1 MGQGFGQG
9 FGQLPGPYETLRAES
24 RVPAPWQGG
33 RGVLEGAF
41 QVMAVLDQA
50 GQAGLTS
57 LAARSGLPKS
67 TVYRLLG
74 QLAELGAVERQA
86 DVYRLGPRMFRLG
99 QGWQPYPGLRTAARE
114 PVRRLVAATGAT
126 VGVSVLREGRTLV
139 LDWAAGQD
147 TALTPLLDVASWP
160 WFTAAGKV
168 QAAGRPDPGPDAP
181 ASWPREAA
189 AIRERGV
196 AFDRGE
202 VVEGVC
208 CAAVPLL
215 GAGGAAVGALCVLTT
230 VSDRLEPLADI
241 AQRAGEAI
249 TARLRQ
255 RRPAVTP
262 SRVRPSS
269 FTGPAPMT
277 R

>member
-1 MGQGFGQG
+1 M
-9 FGQLPGPYETLRAES
+9 
-24 RVPAPWQGG
+24 
-33 RGVLEGAF
+33 LEGAF

-168 QAAGRPDPGPDAP
+168 QAAGRPDPGPGRGPGGGPGGGPSPDAP
-181 ASWPREAA
+181 ACWPREAA

-230 VSDRLEPLADI
+230 VSERLEPLADI
-241 AQRAGEAI
+241 ARRAGEAI

-255 RRPAVTP
+255 RRPGAAL
-262 SRVRPSS
+262 SGSALRRS
-269 FTGPAPMT
+269 PALPRRLDDPMP